1 MPLPTPL
8 SVVLPVRDCQHQIID
23 EVERVLDA
31 LAEMWDEPAEL
42 IVVDDGSR
50 DGTPDVLAELQRRHP
65 RLRVTRHARPR
76 GMEAAGQTGLEK
88 STGEVV
94 FIQETDAPLR
104 LDDLRRLYEMSR
116 DRSVVAARAQSI
128 SKPHDGPLMR
138 RLRAW
143 GTTTQP
149 QSSVRPHPGL
159 QMIRR
164 PHLQRLATP
173 AGKTLPLQ
181 SERIT
186 LQQQV

>member
-1 MPLPTPL
+1 MPLPTLL
-8 SVVLPVRDCQHQIID
+8 SVVLPVRDCQHRIID

-31 LAEMWDEPAEL
+31 LAEMLDEPTEL
-42 IVVDDGSR
+42 MVVDDGSR
-50 DGTPDVLAELQRRHP
+50 DATPDVLAELQRRHS

-116 DRSVVAARAQSI
+116 DESVVAARAQSI
-128 SKPHDGPLMR
+128 SKQPSGPLMR

-143 GTTTQP
+143 GGQPQTQP
-149 QSSVRPHPGL
+149 SLRPHPGL
-159 QMIRR
+159 QMVRR
-164 PHLQRLATP
+164 PHLQQLATP
-173 AGKTLPLQ
+173 AGQTLPLQ
-181 SERIT
+181 AERVT
-186 LQQQV
+186 LQQQR